1 MVRRNADVCLFLLVA
16 FGASWLI
23 ALPVWLGAVRLGT
36 PVFALVGGLMMLTP
50 SLGVLAVWALR
61 RRGSPLKEWARAT
74 GLTLGPDRGR
84 TAALLATALLGV
96 PLLVAV
102 ALLISAAAGVVS
114 LDFAGLS
121 LFRAQL
127 GAVLGQV
134 PMDPRIL
141 YVVQAVQAVLIAP
154 FLNAIPALGEEW
166 GWRGWLLPR
175 LLGDPAVTPAHAA
188 GNEDAEVAHAGNVNA
203 EVAGAGVANTG
214 VANTGVANTGVA
226 NTGVANTGV
235 ANTEGVNTGVANTE
249 GVNTGVA
256 GAGDGAAGERRGRR
270 VWLALALSGVIWG
283 LWHAPLTLK
292 GYNYPALGA
301 WAAVLFVGFCVVF
314 GALLGWMRLRS
325 RSVWPAVIAHGSLNA
340 VTGLALLLGDAGA
353 PPNPALAGVTGVV
366 GWALLAVVVFVAF
379 RLRPVSAPR

>member
-1 MVRRNADVCLFLLVA
+1 MIRRNADVWLFLLVA

-36 PVFALVGGLMMLTP
+36 PAFALVGGLMMLTP
-50 SLGVLAVWALR
+50 SLGVLAVWVLR
-61 RRGSPLKEWARAT
+61 RDMPLKQWARVT

-84 TAALLATALLGV
+84 TAALLVTALLGV

-102 ALLISAAAGVVS
+102 ALLISAAAGMAS

-127 GAVLGQV
+127 GAALGQV

-141 YVVQAVQAVLIAP
+141 YIVQAVQAVLIAP

-175 LLGDPAVTPAHAA
+175 LLGGPAVTPPPAPGNVGA
-188 GNEDAEVAHAGNVNA
+188 GNANAEITGTEVTGTEVTGTEVTGTEAANAGNDDIGTVR
-203 EVAGAGVANTG
+203 AGVANAG
-214 VANTGVANTGVA
+214 
-226 NTGVANTGV
+226 
-235 ANTEGVNTGVANTE
+235 GVNTGVAR
-249 GVNTGVA
+249 
-256 GAGDGAAGERRGRR
+256 AGDEAGGDVAAGERRGRR
-270 VWLALALSGVIWG
+270 VWPALVLSGVIWG

-301 WAAVLFVGFCVVF
+301 WAAVLFVGFCVIF

-325 RSVWPAVIAHGSLNA
+325 RSVWPPVIAHASLNA
-340 VTGLALLLGDAGA
+340 VAGLALLLGDAAA
-353 PPNPALAGVTGVV
+353 PPNPALAGITGIV
-366 GWALLAVVVFVAF
+366 GWVLLAVVVFVAF

>member
-23 ALPVWLGAVRLGT
+23 ALPVWLGAVRLAT
-36 PVFALVGGLMMLTP
+36 PAFALVGGLMMLTP
-50 SLGVLAVWALR
+50 SLGVLAVWVLR
-61 RRGSPLKEWARAT
+61 RRGTRLKEWARAT

-84 TAALLATALLGV
+84 TAALLAAALLGV

-188 GNEDAEVAHAGNVNA
+188 GHENAEVTPAGNTDAEVAHAGNVNA
-203 EVAGAGVANTG
+203 EVAGAEVANAE
-214 VANTGVANTGVA
+214 VANAG
-226 NTGVANTGV
+226 
-235 ANTEGVNTGVANTE
+235 GVNAG
-249 GVNTGVA
+249 GVNAGVA
-256 GAGDGAAGERRGRR
+256 GAGDGAAGDRAAGDRAAGERRGRR

>member
-1 MVRRNADVCLFLLVA
+1 MTVVRRNADVCLFLLVA

-23 ALPVWLGAVRLGT
+23 ALPVWLGAVRLAT
-36 PVFALVGGLMMLTP
+36 PAFALVGGLMMLTP

-61 RRGSPLKEWARAT
+61 RRGTPLKEWARAT

-175 LLGDPAVTPAHAA
+175 LLGDPAVTPPPAA
-188 GNEDAEVAHAGNVNA
+188 GHENAEVAHAGNVNA
-203 EVAGAGVANTG
+203 EVAHAGTSDAEVVGAG
-214 VANTGVANTGVA
+214 
-226 NTGVANTGV
+226 
-235 ANTEGVNTGVANTE
+235 GVNAG
-249 GVNTGVA
+249 
-256 GAGDGAAGERRGRR
+256 GAGTGGGNIGAAGERRGRR

-340 VTGLALLLGDAGA
+340 VTGLALLLGDADA
-353 PPNPALAGVTGVV
+353 PPNPALAGVTGAV

-379 RLRPVSAPR
+379 RLRPVVSAPR